1 MFATHHYSRNTRTSM
16 SALMISTLRDKRLK
30 VADAIKRL
38 ELQADQH
45 RPDPAYLEATM
56 RMFDPNEEPENKASN
71 SP

>member
-1 MFATHHYSRNTRTSM
+1 
-16 SALMISTLRDKRLK
+16 MISTLRDKRLK